1 MLSVIACIRISERM
15 QGMDNIVFH
24 SMIDQDII
32 RDFRSLPMG
41 KYEDILKVMKDDSL
55 EEIDRQVEVISILTD
70 TDKDTIL
77 SLPITDY
84 KELVVASRFLAVAP
98 EVSSKVAK
106 EYIIGDYRLVPT
118 DDIRKIITAQYKDFQ
133 EYVKDIEN
141 NVVEIL
147 SCFLIPKGKKYLE
160 DYDVLDVQTAIREEL
175 SVSDAM
181 NLCAF
186 FMMRLGDLMVS
197 SLTSLKKES
206 KKKPEL
212 MERVRKIE
220 KMLEGVEI
228 LS

>member
-1 MLSVIACIRISERM
+1 
-15 QGMDNIVFH
+15 
-24 SMIDQDII
+24 MIDQDII

-186 FMMRLGDLMVS
+186 FMMRLGDLMLS
-197 SLTSLKKES
+197 SLTSLRRES
-206 KKKPEL
+206 KKNPEL
-212 MERVRKIE
+212 MERVKKIE

>member
-1 MLSVIACIRISERM
+1 M
-15 QGMDNIVFH
+15 QDMDNIVFH

-84 KELVVASRFLAVAP
+84 KEMVIASRFLAVAP

>member
-1 MLSVIACIRISERM
+1 
-15 QGMDNIVFH
+15 
-24 SMIDQDII
+24 MIDQDII

-106 EYIIGDYRLVPT
+106 EYHLGGYNLIPT